1 MPLDKAMMM
10 EDEVLTP
17 KGRKM
22 LEMNAKNLELNT
34 WKPSTMILK
43 VIRGRGIIIF
53 KIQMHLIII
62 RTSANHTFSE

>member
-17 KGRKM
+17 KGRRM

-34 WKPSTMILK
+34 WKPGTMILK

>member
-17 KGRKM
+17 KGRRM

-43 VIRGRGIIIF
+43 VIQTKRNNNF
-53 KIQMHLIII
+53 KIPDAL
-62 RTSANHTFSE
+62 

>member
-17 KGRKM
+17 KGRRM

-34 WKPSTMILK
+34 WKPGTMILK
-43 VIRGRGIIIF
+43 VIQTKRNNNF
-53 KIQMHLIII
+53 QNPDAL
-62 RTSANHTFSE
+62 NHYSDFC